1 MKCSL
6 AFDNSP
12 SMRSVDENGFMRV
25 ASSHITK
32 ETVNPY
38 YGREIPGWEE
48 LGLDPN
54 HIYYG
59 YRAGD
64 ELKKA
69 APTFEG
75 LPLLLGHHVESADA
89 PQKEY
94 RVGSTGTDAT
104 WNAPY
109 LDNSLFITDSNAIRM
124 VEDGH
129 MKELSCA
136 YYYEPD
142 FTPGKFEG
150 VPYDFVMRHIRGN
163 HIALVEEGRAGADVV
178 VADAQIKTDNSL
190 RKTMSRLFD
199 RFKGAFDKAPE
210 EDIRKDEAVAQ
221 DENQLT
227 KVLMLINAFVEKMPP
242 EEVEELAHKLNDI
255 VTPKEEEAEVKEEVK
270 VEEPVAEPEAEE
282 PISPKEAVVEVE
294 REEEAK
300 DEEFEVPEAVKYGEE
315 VEREREERE
324 EIPGGEDEEFDT
336 PEAVEYGEE
345 VERDRLMKEHMK
357 QAADACGMDAESPEF
372 QKAFAEGVKYGERM
386 EKKEPKKLDREHE
399 SEGMKAAMDA
409 AIKSAKT
416 ESVKHFRAL
425 SSAADATRYV
435 LGNID
440 PLAFDSADDIYG
452 AALKK
457 SGVDIKAHP
466 KSAWRSMFS
475 MIRGGKSSLMG
486 MDAAIPTGNY
496 EGPFAGLNRI
506 KN

>member
-1 MKCSL
+1 LKCSL

-48 LGLDPN
+48 LSLDPN

-75 LPLLLGHHVESADA
+75 LPLLLGHHIESADA

-255 VTPKEEEAEVKEEVK
+255 VTPKEEQAEVKEEVK
-270 VEEPVAEPEAEE
+270 VEEPVTGETVTTDIKAEE
-282 PISPKEAVVEVE
+282 KIETTGGVEIKTEETATGEDKAVKRSAPDHEIEGEIVPGSSESDGTAEDVNPDVIAKDVKESAKEVVEAAKETVETVKEAIQT
-294 REEEAK
+294 
-300 DEEFEVPEAVKYGEE
+300 PAVTKKATWWNRFWSAILGA
-315 VEREREERE
+315 
-324 EIPGGEDEEFDT
+324 IL
-336 PEAVEYGEE
+336 AV
-345 VERDRLMKEHMK
+345 
-357 QAADACGMDAESPEF
+357 
-372 QKAFAEGVKYGERM
+372 
-386 EKKEPKKLDREHE
+386 
-399 SEGMKAAMDA
+399 AAMFGVNTEQ
-409 AIKSAKT
+409 IKEQKAKT
-416 ESVKHFRAL
+416 EEVKTLAGEAL
-425 SSAADATRYV
+425 AAFKAGDTKTGMEKLNAVQTVGKEVVKNTKEMVETVKDADKKTVVKNIKTALISANTKAVEATAKQYTEPTV
-435 LGNID
+435 K
-440 PLAFDSADDIYG
+440 PVV
-452 AALKK
+452 KK
-457 SGVDIKAHP
+457 
-466 KSAWRSMFS
+466 
-475 MIRGGKSSLMG
+475 
-486 MDAAIPTGNY
+486 
-496 EGPFAGLNRI
+496 
-506 KN
+506 